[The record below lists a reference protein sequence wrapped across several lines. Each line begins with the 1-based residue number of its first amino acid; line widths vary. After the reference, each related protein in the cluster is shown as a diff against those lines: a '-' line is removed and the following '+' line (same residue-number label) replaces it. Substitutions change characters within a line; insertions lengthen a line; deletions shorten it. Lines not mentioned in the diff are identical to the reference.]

1 MHWISGTLELTSK
14 VRYGISTHGLPLFRF
29 IPYDKKWLP
38 FAVAC
43 SMRDFSTNVHAII
56 EPLEAKGTLQ
66 RGAIVQLLGK
76 PSNRT
81 EEIMALMVYAYDSKK
96 DLRKIIPCPV
106 NSYADEVR
114 EVVDGYTFHIDPVGC
129 KDVDDAF
136 TCIKIEGSWKIYI
149 HIADVSAWISPDSQI
164 DKLAR
169 RRGTTF
175 YSLDGKALAPMF
187 PPNISEES
195 ASLLP
200 GLIKPAVSLE
210 FTWKDGKAEGFR
222 WTKTLIQCNRSFT
235 YEEAM
240 KDIDYYPELGA
251 IRDMSGDRDSHMWV
265 QHLMILY
272 NTHAGTLLRENK
284 RGILRRH
291 SGKKQDFLTA
301 IGDSG
306 LSFIGMAA
314 AEYVDAK
321 EENVVHVGLQK
332 DSYAYASSPIRRYC
346 DLVNQRILKDIIT
359 PHSGSSSSTPHS
371 GSSSSTPHS
380 GSSTNEDMET
390 LITELNRRQKQEKSF
405 SRDMFFLN
413 VLSGS
418 KACVKGIALT
428 EKRMWVAE
436 WKRCITMRTPIV
448 PGGSYTI
455 TWYENKTLP
464 HWKDRIV
471 FKAELDTAI

>member
-43 SMRDFSTNVHAII
+43 STRDFSTNVHAII

-81 EEIMALMVYAYDSKK
+81 EETMALMVYAYDSRK

-106 NSYADEVR
+106 NTYADEVR
-114 EVVDGYTFHIDPVGC
+114 EVVVGYTFHIDPIGC

-136 TCIKIEGSWKIYI
+136 TCIKIDGGWKIYI

-200 GLIKPAVSLE
+200 GLTKPAVSLE

-240 KDIDYYPELGA
+240 KDIEYYPELGA
-251 IRDMSGDRDSHMWV
+251 LRDISGDNDSHMWV

-272 NTHAGTLLRENK
+272 NTHVGSLLRENK

-321 EENVVHVGLQK
+321 EENVVHIGLEK

-359 PHSGSSSSTPHS
+359 ASSSTSNGSSSRS
-371 GSSSSTPHS
+371 
-380 GSSTNEDMET
+380 EDMET
-390 LITELNRRQKQEKSF
+390 LITELNRRQKQEKAF

-418 KACVKGIALT
+418 KSSVKGIALT

-436 WKRCITMRTPIV
+436 WKRCITLRSPII
-448 PGGSYTI
+448 PGASYTI

-471 FKAELDTAI
+471 FKAELDTSV